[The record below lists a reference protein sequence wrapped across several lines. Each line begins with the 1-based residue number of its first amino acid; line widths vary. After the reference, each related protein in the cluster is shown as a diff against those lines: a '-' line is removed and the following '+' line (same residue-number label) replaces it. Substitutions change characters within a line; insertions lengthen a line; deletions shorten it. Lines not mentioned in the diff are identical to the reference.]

1 MPTSRAND
9 GVPCRVAAGSPL
21 LSAQALSAGY
31 GGSPVVEGVD
41 LVVLAGRVA
50 CVLGPNGA
58 GKSTILKAIVG
69 GRTLIN
75 GRVVLAGSDV
85 TGLSADALARRGVG
99 YVPQVRDCFDTLT
112 VRENLEMGGYLL
124 RKHEIRKRAAEVLE
138 VFPALAAMLGRRL
151 HHLSGGERKMVAIG
165 RVLMSRPSLLLMDE
179 PTAGLAPGL
188 STLVLRDHVKAL
200 ASRGVGILLVEQKA
214 RAALEVSDWAYI
226 IADRRVRASG
236 PAGEFLGR
244 PDLGSLLL
252 GTSASTAR
260 AVGEE

>member
-9 GVPCRVAAGSPL
+9 GVPRRVAAASPL
-21 LSAQALSAGY
+21 LSVQGLSAGY
-31 GGSPVVEGVD
+31 GGSPVVEGVE
-41 LVVLAGRVA
+41 LVVHASHVV

-69 GRTLIN
+69 GRTLIS

-85 TGLSADALARRGVG
+85 TGLGADALARRGVG
-99 YVPQVRDCFDTLT
+99 YVPQVRECFDTLT
-112 VRENLEMGGYLL
+112 VRENLEMGGYLF
-124 RKHEIRKRAAEVLE
+124 RKHEVRERAAEVLE
-138 VFPALAAMLGRRL
+138 VFPALAAMLGRRV
-151 HHLSGGERKMVAIG
+151 HNLSGGERKMVAIG

-188 STLVLRDHVKAL
+188 SALVLRDHVQAL
-200 ASRGVGILLVEQKA
+200 ASRGVGVLLVEQKA

-226 IADRRVRASG
+226 IADRRVRTSG
-236 PAGEFLGR
+236 PAGEFLER

-260 AVGEE
+260 AIGEE

>member
-1 MPTSRAND
+1 MPISTAND
-9 GVPCRVAAGSPL
+9 GVPRRVAAASPL
-21 LSAQALSAGY
+21 LSVQHLSAGY
-31 GGSPVVEGVD
+31 GGSAVVEGVD
-41 LVVLAGRVA
+41 LVVHAGRVA

-69 GRTLIN
+69 GRTLIS

-85 TGLSADALARRGVG
+85 TGLGGDALARRGVG

-124 RKHEIRKRAAEVLE
+124 RRREIRERAVEVLE
-138 VFPALAAMLGRRL
+138 VFPALASMLGRRVL
-151 HHLSGGERKMVAIG
+151 HLSGGERKMVAICS
-165 RVLMSRPSLLLMDE
+165 VLMSRPSLLIMDE

-188 STLVLRDHVKAL
+188 STLVLRDHVRAL
-200 ASRGVGILLVEQKA
+200 AATGVGVLLVEQKA

-226 IADRRVRASG
+226 IADRGIRTSG
-236 PAGEFLGR
+236 PAGVFLER

-252 GTSASTAR
+252 GTSAPAAR

>member
-9 GVPCRVAAGSPL
+9 GVPPRVATTSPL
-21 LSAQALSAGY
+21 LSVQGLSAGY
-31 GGSPVVEGVD
+31 GRSPVVEGVE
-41 LVVLAGRVA
+41 LVVRASRVV

-69 GRTLIN
+69 GRTLIS

-85 TGLSADALARRGVG
+85 TGLGADALARRGVG
-99 YVPQVRDCFDTLT
+99 YVPQVRECFDTLT

-124 RKHEIRKRAAEVLE
+124 RKHEVREREAEVLE
-138 VFPALAAMLGRRL
+138 VFPALAAMLGRRV
-151 HHLSGGERKMVAIG
+151 HNLSGGERKMVAIG

-188 STLVLRDHVKAL
+188 STLVLRDHVQAL
-200 ASRGVGILLVEQKA
+200 ASRGVGVLLVEQKA

-226 IADRRVRASG
+226 IADRRVRTSG
-236 PAGEFLGR
+236 PAAEFLER

-252 GTSASTAR
+252 GRPASTTH
-260 AVGEE
+260 VVSEE